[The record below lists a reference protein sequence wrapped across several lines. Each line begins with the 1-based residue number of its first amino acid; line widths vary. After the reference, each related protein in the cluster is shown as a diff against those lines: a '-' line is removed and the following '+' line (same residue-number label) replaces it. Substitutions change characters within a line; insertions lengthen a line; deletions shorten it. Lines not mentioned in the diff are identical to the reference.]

1 MSVRT
6 CLQHFLLVPCIASQF
21 SVGEKVQRR
30 KEQGAIKGVA
40 YLLDFGHSDNKVQ
53 KVSLF
58 VV

>member
-30 KEQGAIKGVA
+30 KEPGVA
-40 YLLDFGHSDNKVQ
+40 YLLDFGCSDNMVQ
-53 KVSLF
+53 NVSLF